1 MRRRE
6 PCTTCG
12 LPVFIAQRL
21 VVNGHLY
28 HRTCFRCARCSAQL
42 SLANYYETLEGVYCC
57 ETCPDEEE
65 RNKITYNEI
74 SDKDGGT
81 VSDLCSDIKP
91 VYIENED
98 NSRIGKN
105 AELKTAIEKT
115 ESLVSSRTASLVG
128 LRRMMFENISHT
140 DDEKLPKLKKLI
152 SDKSDN
158 LAFKSASSVLDGN
171 EVKCDKS
178 STVMDKVNKYNF
190 SENVSDSKDQLSG
203 HDVSSKVDINKRRF
217 SDISFIDEGDVKDSF
232 IKECVDARP
241 ITDEI
246 SNKFS
251 LENSKQIEKSPS
263 TVESEAILVPDQVD
277 SSGVGIEGTTQLLSV
292 EKSDVDV
299 SELKSESGSE
309 SNSLVET
316 KNHLVKTSSFDQKDN
331 DTQYSSLVEAKNSF
345 ELAVTERK
353 FGSKEDIECK
363 PEVSSGLNI
372 KGKSSDNEH
381 FEIKNSTPS
390 LDFEEKDSHDESPV
404 IEAKNDL
411 VQVNLKQDTSLT
423 YVKQEVEGD
432 EIISESTNR
441 ENQIKIDADS
451 KLFVPKPA
459 PRREHRHKLEQGR
472 QKSYT
477 LPAPVVVVSKG
488 ENKKSNTLEYP
499 DELNPFGNDDEENDV
514 SITVSEH
521 KKSTNPFDS
530 SSDEEEVKE
539 DSPKRVLK
547 KIEVPKHQLNPFWS
561 EGEESSDE
569 EIHHQAPPP
578 VPLPRKL
585 KSPQATPEPSP
596 LPRNKLK
603 PSTGALGSATSLT
616 FRKKKPAP
624 QPPKF
629 QTLQNRKTA
638 DVSPVAPKKDDSIPP
653 PLPTTAPPS
662 ITPPSS
668 LPYTPPTIE
677 KDNKDSFN
685 RQRQNSESSS
695 IGYTPHKSTYGQWKR
710 KKGPAPPRP
719 IPQKRTVR
727 PMPMKEIRQEL
738 DDIEIKQQELER
750 QGVKLEQTIRE
761 KCEQDSSMTPY
772 VEELVLQLFELVNE
786 KNELFR
792 RQAELMYLRR
802 QHNLE
807 EEHAEL
813 EYQIRCLML
822 CPEHNKTDSDKAREE
837 ELIQRLIEVVERR
850 DEIVQCLDM
859 DRLREAEEDRSVNM
873 QLGIFSA
880 AMGSELDL
888 RVKTDKK
895 EKKSKK
901 EKRAKK
907 SGIDM
912 DKDIDE
918 TEREKK
924 KNKKKWFTLHH
935 LQKKM

>member
-81 VSDLCSDIKP
+81 VSDLCSDMKP

-98 NSRIGKN
+98 NSRIGNN

-140 DDEKLPKLKKLI
+140 DDEKLPKLKKLV

-158 LAFKSASSVLDGN
+158 LAFKSAGSVIDDN
-171 EVKCDKS
+171 EVKCDKY
-178 STVMDKVNKYNF
+178 STVMDKVSKYNF
-190 SENVSDSKDQLSG
+190 SENVSEPEDQLSG
-203 HDVSSKVDINKRRF
+203 RNVSSKMDINKRRF
-217 SDISFIDEGDVKDSF
+217 SDISFNDKENVKDSF
-232 IKECVDARP
+232 LKECVDAPP
-241 ITDEI
+241 IADEI
-246 SNKFS
+246 SNTFS
-251 LENSKQIEKSPS
+251 VENSKQIEKSPS
-263 TVESEAILVPDQVD
+263 TVESEAILVPDEVD
-277 SSGVGIEGTTQLLSV
+277 SADVGLEGTAQLLNL
-292 EKSDVDV
+292 EKSYLDI

-316 KNHLVKTSSFDQKDN
+316 KNHLVKTSSFDKKDS
-331 DTQYSSLVEAKNSF
+331 DTHHSSLVEAKNNF
-345 ELAVTERK
+345 VLAVTERK
-353 FGSKEDIECK
+353 LASKEDTECK
-363 PEVSSGLNI
+363 PELSSDLNI
-372 KGKSSDNEH
+372 KDKSADYEH
-381 FEIKNSTPS
+381 FEIKSSTPS
-390 LDFEEKDSHDESPV
+390 LDFEEKDTNEESPV

-411 VQVNLKQDTSLT
+411 VQVNFKQDTSLT
-423 YVKQEVEGD
+423 YGKQEVEGNETSKSID
-432 EIISESTNR
+432 R
-441 ENQIKIDADS
+441 ENQIKIDIDS
-451 KLFVPKPA
+451 KPLVPKPV

-472 QKSYT
+472 QKSFT
-477 LPAPVVVVSKG
+477 LPAPIVVVNKG

-499 DELNPFGNDDEENDV
+499 DELNPFGNDDEEANV
-514 SITVSEH
+514 NVTMSEH
-521 KKSTNPFDS
+521 RKSTNPFDS

-561 EGEESSDE
+561 EGEESCDE
-569 EIHHQAPPP
+569 ETPHQAAPP

-603 PSTGALGSATSLT
+603 PSRGVLGSATSLT
-616 FRKKKPAP
+616 SRKKKPAP

-629 QTLQNRKTA
+629 QTLQNRKRA
-638 DVSPVAPKKDDSIPP
+638 DVSPVAPKQDDTIPP

-668 LPYTPPTIE
+668 LPYIPASIE

-685 RQRQNSESSS
+685 RQRQSSENSS

-727 PMPMKEIRQEL
+727 PMPMKEVRQEL

-837 ELIQRLIEVVERR
+837 ELIQRLIEIVERR

-859 DRLREAEEDRSVNM
+859 DRLREAEEDRSVNT

-895 EKKSKK
+895 EKKGKK

>member
-6 PCTTCG
+6 PCSTCG

-21 VVNGHLY
+21 VVSGHLY
-28 HRTCFRCARCSAQL
+28 HRTCFQCARCSAQL

-65 RNKITYNEI
+65 RKKVTYDEN

-81 VSDLCSDIKP
+81 ISELCSDMKP
-91 VYIENED
+91 VYIVNED
-98 NSRIGKN
+98 NSRLEKSV
-105 AELKTAIEKT
+105 ELKTAIEKT

-140 DDEKLPKLKKLI
+140 DDEKLPKLKKNI

-158 LAFKSASSVLDGN
+158 LDFKSSSVNIVSDN

-178 STVMDKVNKYNF
+178 STVMDKVNKYKF
-190 SENVSDSKDQLSG
+190 SKNMSGSERQLSG
-203 HDVSSKVDINKRRF
+203 HNVTSKMEFNKRRF
-217 SDISFIDEGDVKDSF
+217 SDTNCNDKPSDEDSF
-232 IKECVDARP
+232 QKKCEVILP
-241 ITDEI
+241 IA
-246 SNKFS
+246 N
-251 LENSKQIEKSPS
+251 ENSNQTDKLLSA
-263 TVESEAILVPDQVD
+263 VESEPVLASDQVD
-277 SSGVGIEGTTQLLSV
+277 SSNMVVGGAEQFVNNENLILCVNESA
-292 EKSDVDV
+292 
-299 SELKSESGSE
+299 SGSE

-316 KNHLVKTSSFDQKDN
+316 KNHLVKTSSTEEKDSN
-331 DTQYSSLVEAKNSF
+331 VQYPSLVETKNHF
-345 ELAVTERK
+345 VLAITERK
-353 FGSKEDIECK
+353 VTEDKELEPKLNFDLNAKDK
-363 PEVSSGLNI
+363 PP
-372 KGKSSDNEH
+372 DNEYS
-381 FEIKNSTPS
+381 EIKINTSV
-390 LDFEEKDSHDESPV
+390 LDFEEKDIHEESSF

-411 VQVNLKQDTSLT
+411 VNLKQETLLT
-423 YVKQEVEGD
+423 YEKQE
-432 EIISESTNR
+432 SECNQAVKSTDKT
-441 ENQIKIDADS
+441 NQIKSDIDS
-451 KLFVPKPA
+451 ESFVPKPA
-459 PRREHRHKLEQGR
+459 PRREHRHKLEQGT
-472 QKSYT
+472 QKSFT
-477 LPAPVVVVSKG
+477 LPVPSVVLTKG
-488 ENKKSNTLEYP
+488 EIKKSNTLEYP
-499 DELNPFGNDDEENDV
+499 DELNPFGNDDEEEDN
-514 SITVSEH
+514 EYL
-521 KKSTNPFDS
+521 KSTNPFDS
-530 SSDEEEVKE
+530 SGEEDEVKE
-539 DSPKRVLK
+539 DSPKHVLK

-561 EGEESSDE
+561 EGEESSE
-569 EIHHQAPPP
+569 EEASHQGPP

-585 KSPQATPEPSP
+585 KSPHVSPEPSP

-603 PSTGALGSATSLT
+603 PSIGALGSTTSLSS
-616 FRKKKPAP
+616 RKKKPAP
-624 QPPKF
+624 QPPTF
-629 QTLQNRKTA
+629 QTLQHRKTSI
-638 DVSPVAPKKDDSIPP
+638 SPKHDDLPPP

-668 LPYTPPTIE
+668 LPYSPPSIE
-677 KDNKDSFN
+677 KESKDSFN

-719 IPQKRTVR
+719 IPQKRTVQ

-859 DRLREAEEDRSVNM
+859 DRIREAEEDRSVNT

-895 EKKSKK
+895 DKKSKK

-907 SGIDM
+907 AGIDM

-918 TEREKK
+918 LEREKK

-935 LQKKM
+935 LQKKI